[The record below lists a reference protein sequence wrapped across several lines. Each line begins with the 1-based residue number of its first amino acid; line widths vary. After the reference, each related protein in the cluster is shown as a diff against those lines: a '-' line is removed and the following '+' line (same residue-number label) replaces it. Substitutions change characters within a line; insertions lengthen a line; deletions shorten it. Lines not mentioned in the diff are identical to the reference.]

1 MKIPEIIQNASEFGL
16 KIGKL
21 DDFDEKVLEDMC
33 QSIIEYK
40 KNRYLVHPIDY
51 LW

>member
-1 MKIPEIIQNASEFGL
+1 LKIPEIIQNASEFGL
-16 KIGKL
+16 KISKL
-21 DDFDEKVLEDMC
+21 DDLDDDILEDMH

-40 KNRYLVHPIDY
+40 EKRHSVHTIDY

>member
-1 MKIPEIIQNASEFGL
+1 LKISEIIQNASEFGL

-21 DDFDEKVLEDMC
+21 DDLDDEVLEDMH
-33 QSIIEYK
+33 QSVIEYK
-40 KNRYLVHPIDY
+40 ENRCSVHSIDY